1 MLSNLVLL
9 LLSWKISLIY
19 GLSCYLVCW
28 LLYLGVV
35 AFSCWCF
42 VVCIVCL
49 YLTCLIKGIVY
60 LLLVLKKDIQGRFE
74 SKPCSSDSMLNRIL
88 CYKWGLKSA
97 MYTTLWTRDWC
108 VLWRRITESL
118 VLLDILWCS
127 IIIKA
132 WWICCFITQLWHVA
146 VIAWQC

>member
-1 MLSNLVLL
+1 MDNSGAIKFSLVTVIV
-9 LLSWKISLIY
+9 KISLIY

-28 LLYLGVV
+28 LLCLGVA

-74 SKPCSSDSMLNRIL
+74 SKLCSCDSMLNYIL
-88 CYKWGLKSA
+88 CYKWDSNLKCILHYQTS
-97 MYTTLWTRDWC
+97 YWSILW
-108 VLWRRITESL
+108 WRIIESL

-132 WWICCFITQLWHVA
+132 WWIYCFIAQL
-146 VIAWQC
+146 